1 MRNSMK
7 IFILIISLTV
17 LSISNV
23 FAADMP
29 IQANQLP
36 QNAQSFVKTNFP
48 SDQIVYAEQDRNS
61 FKVELQSGVEID
73 FDKSG
78 NWTDVSSKMPLPT
91 GFIPANVLK
100 SVQGKYPQVA
110 IMEISKEYKLQNKRE
125 HEKKSIL
132 YMIRIYC
139 RHNHKDYHKTYP
151 C

>member
-1 MRNSMK
+1 MKKNIKFFISIVSMM
-7 IFILIISLTV
+7 ILSAV
-17 LSISNV
+17 SV

-36 QNAQSFVKTNFP
+36 QNAQSFVKSNFP

-73 FDKSG
+73 FDKNG

-100 SVQGKYPQVA
+100 AVQGKYPQVA
-110 IMEISKEYKLQNKRE
+110 IMEISKEYNSYQLKLANRME
-125 HEKKSIL
+125 VYVDNNGNLMGEKL
-132 YMIRIYC
+132 
-139 RHNHKDYHKTYP
+139 D
-151 C
+151 

>member
-1 MRNSMK
+1 MKKNIKFFISIVSMM
-7 IFILIISLTV
+7 ILSAV
-17 LSISNV
+17 SV

-36 QNAQSFVKTNFP
+36 QNAQSFVKSNFP

-110 IMEISKEYKLQNKRE
+110 IMEISKEYNSYQLKLANRME
-125 HEKKSIL
+125 VYVDNNGNLMGEKL
-132 YMIRIYC
+132 
-139 RHNHKDYHKTYP
+139 D
-151 C
+151 

>member
-1 MRNSMK
+1 MRNNMK

-36 QNAQSFVKTNFP
+36 QNAQTFVKTNFP

-73 FDKSG
+73 FDRGG

-91 GFIPANVLK
+91 GFIPANVVK
-100 SVQGKYPQVA
+100 AVQGKYPQVV
-110 IMEISKEYKLQNKRE
+110 IMEISKEYNSYQLKLANRME
-125 HEKKSIL
+125 VYVDNNGNIMGEKL
-132 YMIRIYC
+132 
-139 RHNHKDYHKTYP
+139 D
-151 C
+151 

>member
-1 MRNSMK
+1 MINSMK

-73 FDKSG
+73 FDRNG
-78 NWTDVSSKMPLPT
+78 NWTDVSAKMPLPT
-91 GFIPANVLK
+91 AFIPANVIK
-100 SVQGKYPQVA
+100 SVNTKYPQVPVL
-110 IMEISKEYKLQNKRE
+110 EISKEYSGYKLKLGNNRE
-125 HEKKSIL
+125 VYVDNNGQITGDKL
-132 YMIRIYC
+132 
-139 RHNHKDYHKTYP
+139 D
-151 C
+151 